1 MKEFACSIINL
12 VRQNTQGHEKSK
24 KKQLD
29 WERDNRTQTACQPWN
44 SLDLSKSYSK
54 AFKAWFNLS
63 TTGEQTKLPKQ
74 YVSKWTKIFERH
86 FTAQVMIL
94 KFFVLPDSHKT
105 FLTGRTI
112 SLKEK
117 WKEKKMRKS
126 RPLKA
131 PPNGKKVGKGV

>member
-74 YVSKWTKIFERH
+74 YVSKWTKIFEGH

-112 SLKEK
+112 SLK
-117 WKEKKMRKS
+117 
-126 RPLKA
+126 
-131 PPNGKKVGKGV
+131 GK